1 MLLNLLVQLHRS
13 ILPGLKLGRNV
24 RQVQLRVKLTLE
36 SFFKLLVDLVIAQEL
51 VLVMLIEHSAGVR
64 AADKL
69 VELWYT
75 RRPENVAQN
84 LVFELSVIVQDRL
97 GGASD
102 VDDVRK
108 RGIEYLL
115 RVVDVV
121 DEAE

>member
-1 MLLNLLVQLHRS
+1 
-13 ILPGLKLGRNV
+13 
-24 RQVQLRVKLTLE
+24 
-36 SFFKLLVDLVIAQEL
+36 
-51 VLVMLIEHSAGVR
+51 MLIEHSAGVR

-69 VELWYT
+69 VELLYT

-102 VDDVRK
+102 VNDVRK